1 MSDDPIDDGDAND
14 EEDDED
20 DEIEFGSVFEDG
32 IPAAALARVTAGLFA
47 GAISSALMPLWY
59 SLDECTFKGDRVRG
73 TYRLSNGQGD
83 FAVYVWAPEGLV
95 VTTFDHEENPH
106 YDTPWEERR
115 PLRYLR
121 GLPSALRELADAAI
135 EEAQHDVAGGIWMT
149 ETDARYGT
157 SFDQDQLKEALCWVR
172 HLADEANELFA
183 RIAASGRVDP
193 DDALE
198 IFASIHED
206 ETEPRIGPRSER
218 SWWGEDLLRVKA
230 KLAALGIAW
239 EDPAADWEQYVARA

>member
-1 MSDDPIDDGDAND
+1 M
-14 EEDDED
+14 
-20 DEIEFGSVFEDG
+20 
-32 IPAAALARVTAGLFA
+32 
-47 GAISSALMPLWY
+47 
-59 SLDECTFKGDRVRG
+59 
-73 TYRLSNGQGD
+73 
-83 FAVYVWAPEGLV
+83 
-95 VTTFDHEENPH
+95 NPH

-121 GLPSALRELADAAI
+121 GLPSALRELAAAAI

-157 SFDQDQLKEALCWVR
+157 SFGDDELQGALCWVR
-172 HLADEANELFA
+172 HLADEDHAPNELFA

-193 DDALE
+193 NDALE

-206 ETEPRIGPRSER
+206 ETEPIFRRAER
-218 SWWGEDLLRVKA
+218 SWWGDDLLRVKA